1 MGDQSA
7 LRRSRFLRERNMKFG
22 LKCFTAALAFGS
34 VTTMATSALAVDVP
48 SQVRVIVA
56 YNAGGSSD
64 TLARTTIAAWEKVL
78 EEMSGTSINTLVM
91 NMPGAG
97 GEIGWT
103 NLATA
108 APDGGTIGVVNL
120 PAIPLVELTRDT
132 KFEPWL
138 EAFAPIGVN
147 VIDPNVVRLS
157 KASKYASLKDA
168 IAAAV
173 ENPGSVT
180 VGADGPLSD
189 DHAAMYAIEK
199 ITGAKFAFVPF
210 AGSAPANRA
219 FLAGEIDIAIGNV
232 FDHTKTVDGASEA
245 MVLQPERYD
254 FIPDVGTAS
263 EVIGVD
269 GLTLGSVRGFTAP
282 GGIDPELLAMY
293 QAAMEQVYNDPAF
306 VEEMRSKNMTTV
318 KPLIGDA
325 FGALMVEQ
333 GDLAADLL
341 PLFKEGGFAN

>member
-1 MGDQSA
+1 MNS
-7 LRRSRFLRERNMKFG
+7 G
-22 LKCFTAALAFGS
+22 LKRLTAAIAFGS
-34 VTTMATSALAVDVP
+34 AMTMATSAFAVDVP

-64 TLARTTIAAWEKVL
+64 TLARITIAAWEEAL
-78 EEMSGTSINTLVM
+78 EEISGTSINTLIM

-103 NLATA
+103 NLAGA
-108 APDGGTIGVVNL
+108 EPDGGMIGVVNL

-157 KASKYASLKDA
+157 TGSKHASLKDA
-168 IAAAV
+168 IAAAID
-173 ENPGSVT
+173 NPGSVT

-199 ITGAKFAFVPF
+199 ATGAKFAFVPF
-210 AGSAPANRA
+210 SGSAPANRA
-219 FLAGEIDIAIGNV
+219 FLAGEVDIAIGNV
-232 FDHTKTVDGASEA
+232 FDHTKTLDGAAEA

-263 EVIGVD
+263 EVIGVE
-269 GLTLGSVRGFTAP
+269 GLTLGSVRGFAAP

-306 VEEMRSKNMTTV
+306 IEEMRSKNMTTV
-318 KPLIGDA
+318 EPRVGDA

-333 GDLAADLL
+333 GELASDLL